1 MASITINKA
10 TGAVSGNA
18 IAITFQYIDTTLTT
32 QRRTIYAYKIAGTK
46 GDYTLASPSQVTN
59 WGGTTAS
66 LATTIANTWRTG
78 LSPAY
83 TARLTNHYVAT
94 LKFSIDGTTYAA
106 ERILNQ
112 ERYQAATTTAAGF
125 PAGAGKGA
133 VNVGRFFGDPKNPR
147 NYGIFTPDGRRI
159 GN

>member
-1 MASITINKA
+1 MPLITINKVNGSV
-10 TGAVSGNA
+10 TGGYIRMRINYTISNGQRS
-18 IAITFQYIDTTLTT
+18 TFTL
-32 QRRTIYAYKIAGTK
+32 YAYKIAGTK
-46 GDYTLASPSQVTN
+46 GDFTFNGNSTINTALTAGQIA
-59 WGGTTAS
+59 GEIGTY
-66 LATTIANTWRTG
+66 WRTSI
-78 LSPAY
+78 SP
-83 TARLTNHYVAT
+83 TDQVKLGNHYVAT
-94 LKFSIDGTTYAA
+94 LKFSIGGITYAA
-106 ERILNQ
+106 ERILNA